1 MAARLELIEFPLQKD
16 PPTLALT
23 IVVILESLDL
33 DTHHL
38 MRDQR
43 LKPNQFLKV
52 RSFSFLIFICNKQDH
67 STLFSLLPKHKKAI

>member
-1 MAARLELIEFPLQKD
+1 MAARLELIEFPLQKGL
-16 PPTLALT
+16 PTLALT

-38 MRDQR
+38 MHDLT

-52 RSFSFLIFICNKQDH
+52 RSFFSSF
-67 STLFSLLPKHKKAI
+67 